1 MTFLLALDVGTT
13 SVKAGLFKPDGR
25 CLATA
30 LQEYALISKS
40 PEQAELEPITYWKA
54 AAETIRQVVAKAEVD
69 VTQVVGLAVS
79 SQGETTIAVD
89 AEGNPLRNA
98 LVWLDNRATR
108 QAEKLKGILGAEVYE
123 RTGIPD
129 VVATWPACKVLWIK
143 ENEPQLLAR
152 AAKFLLVQD
161 YLVQRMT
168 GYYVTDGSISCTT
181 LFYDIIS
188 HEWWSEA
195 LQAVGIDTTYLP
207 ELLPVGSVAGNLTP
221 KAAAELGLTVQ
232 TKVVLGGMDQSVG
245 AIGAGNIGAG
255 VISETTGAALAIQVS
270 IHEPM
275 IDKMKQTPVYVH
287 SVPNEYLF
295 VTVCPTAGM
304 AFKWF
309 KDQFGGEETAQAARE
324 GTNAYELLNRLA
336 ESVPPG
342 SDGLI
347 MLPHLMGAFS
357 PEINP
362 VARGVFSGFT
372 LHHGKGHFVRAI
384 QEGVAFMVRR
394 NLELIEGSGV
404 EIEEV
409 RTTGGGSRGRLWNQ
423 IKADVCNRPFVTLLN
438 EDTALVGDAI
448 LAGVAC
454 GVFASAAEGV
464 ASMVRLNEKITP
476 GKNVSAYQE
485 AYQRYCDLDGSLA
498 DYFRRNYSS

>member
-30 LQEYALISKS
+30 LQEYALISNS

-143 ENEPQLLAR
+143 ENEPQLFDR
-152 AAKFLLVQD
+152 TAKFLLVQD

-168 GYYVTDGSISCTT
+168 GRYVTDGSISCTT

-188 HEWWSEA
+188 HEWWTEA
-195 LQAVGIDTTYLP
+195 LQAVGIDSTYLP

-221 KAAAELGLTVQ
+221 KAASELGLTVQ
-232 TKVVLGGMDQSVG
+232 TKVVLGGMDQAVG

-270 IHEPM
+270 IHESM
-275 IDKMKQTPVYVH
+275 IDKTKQTPVYVH
-287 SVPNEYLF
+287 SVPDEYLF

-347 MLPHLMGAFS
+347 MLPHLMGAFN

-362 VARGVFSGFT
+362 SARGVFSGFT
-372 LHHGKGHFVRAI
+372 LHHGRGHFVRAI
-384 QEGVAFMVRR
+384 QEGVAFMLRR

-404 EIEEV
+404 KIKEV
-409 RTTGGGSRGRLWNQ
+409 RTTGGGSRGKLWNQ
-423 IKADVCNRPFVTLLN
+423 IKADVCNRPFVTLFN

-454 GVFASAAEGV
+454 GVFAMAAEGV

-476 GKNVSAYQE
+476 GKNAAAYQV
-485 AYQRYCDLDGSLA
+485 AYQRYCELDGSLA
-498 DYFRRNYSS
+498 GYFRRNYSS